1 MKTTEHLS
9 VTLGQQTLNW
19 LSLSYLLMVLP
30 LYGELHAAIYACA
43 LLTIGWRY
51 AIAREQ
57 LKPPSLWLK
66 NSLALLGMVFIAY
79 VWRSSGFLPAMFNLL
94 VLGCTLKFLEFSSR
108 RHLSLHVLSLYF
120 LVALALIYHQGL
132 AFTIYLLLVAGIN
145 TIALL
150 SIYQTNSYRAQWQL
164 GLRLLLQSLP
174 LMAVLFLL
182 IPHLGP
188 MWRIPDIKSAT
199 TGLNEEVTPGDI
211 AQLSR
216 SSALAFRAS
225 FDGPLPPENQR
236 YWRALVHEEFD
247 GKTWRV
253 APSLR
258 QWYQQQTN
266 PFTAATPLKQLIHW
280 QGPSSTYRLIVE
292 PSNQHWLYSLDL
304 SRPDNDDALLT
315 PVMSLYSPKLLQ
327 QKKQIPLSYFPQTT
341 FSSQLNPYVRQI
353 NLQLPQGNPQVRA
366 LAAEL
371 RLNNSD
377 DREFAQATMRY
388 LASHGF
394 SYTLEPPTLQ
404 GSDQIDDFMFGS
416 RRGFCAHFAS
426 SFTFLMRAAGI
437 PARMV
442 TGYLGG
448 EYHADGNYL
457 SLYQF
462 DAHAWSEVWLD
473 NRWQRFDPT
482 LMVAPD
488 RLSRSI
494 DDILPAE
501 ETRLRDPFSLT
512 SYRNLLFFAQL
523 HQYLAAL
530 DYRWTSW
537 VLNYNNQSQEQLLRE
552 LFGNH
557 IWGRLFAMLGGLFL
571 VIGVALGIHWLAR
584 HRVKQDPLVQVYLQ
598 ACRRLAQRGFI
609 RQQDETPQT
618 FVQRLQAVNHPA
630 APIMQQLTTHYLTAR
645 YAQADNKQA
654 IRQIKILTRQL

>member
-57 LKPPSLWLK
+57 LKPSSLWLK

-174 LMAVLFLL
+174 LMTVLFLL

-253 APSLR
+253 GNCSAR
-258 QWYQQQTN
+258 WY
-266 PFTAATPLKQLIHW
+266 
-280 QGPSSTYRLIVE
+280 
-292 PSNQHWLYSLDL
+292 
-304 SRPDNDDALLT
+304 
-315 PVMSLYSPKLLQ
+315 
-327 QKKQIPLSYFPQTT
+327 
-341 FSSQLNPYVRQI
+341 
-353 NLQLPQGNPQVRA
+353 
-366 LAAEL
+366 
-371 RLNNSD
+371 
-377 DREFAQATMRY
+377 
-388 LASHGF
+388 
-394 SYTLEPPTLQ
+394 
-404 GSDQIDDFMFGS
+404 
-416 RRGFCAHFAS
+416 
-426 SFTFLMRAAGI
+426 
-437 PARMV
+437 
-442 TGYLGG
+442 
-448 EYHADGNYL
+448 
-457 SLYQF
+457 
-462 DAHAWSEVWLD
+462 
-473 NRWQRFDPT
+473 
-482 LMVAPD
+482 
-488 RLSRSI
+488 
-494 DDILPAE
+494 
-501 ETRLRDPFSLT
+501 
-512 SYRNLLFFAQL
+512 
-523 HQYLAAL
+523 
-530 DYRWTSW
+530 
-537 VLNYNNQSQEQLLRE
+537 
-552 LFGNH
+552 
-557 IWGRLFAMLGGLFL
+557 
-571 VIGVALGIHWLAR
+571 
-584 HRVKQDPLVQVYLQ
+584 
-598 ACRRLAQRGFI
+598 
-609 RQQDETPQT
+609 
-618 FVQRLQAVNHPA
+618 
-630 APIMQQLTTHYLTAR
+630 
-645 YAQADNKQA
+645 
-654 IRQIKILTRQL
+654 

>member
-57 LKPPSLWLK
+57 LKPSSLWLK

-174 LMAVLFLL
+174 LMTVLFLL

-341 FSSQLNPYVRQI
+341 FSSQLTPYVRQI
-353 NLQLPQGNPQVRA
+353 NLQLPQGNPQVRT

-448 EYHADGNYL
+448 EYHADDNYL